1 MACLEPTSH
10 APSLLEQQPL
20 ASGIVLTAHARARCV
35 ERGVGPRELE
45 GLLLEPF
52 LCGPCRL
59 PHRQWLVGP
68 SLSPQGQRR
77 WLAAVVEARA
87 GRLVVVTV
95 FRVRSTPS
103 AGLPAPHLRLRAR
116 ERLRQRSLARAGGD
130 A

>member
-1 MACLEPTSH
+1 MAFLAPTH
-10 APSLLEQQPL
+10 HPASLLEQQPL
-20 ASGIVLTAHARARCV
+20 ARGVVLTAHARARCA
-35 ERGVGPRELE
+35 ERGVGAHELE
-45 GLLLEPF
+45 RLLLEPF
-52 LCGPCRL
+52 LWGPCRL

-77 WLAAVVEARA
+77 WLAAVVEPRS
-87 GRLVVVTV
+87 GQLVVVTV

-103 AGLPAPHLRLRAR
+103 AGLPVPHLRLRAR